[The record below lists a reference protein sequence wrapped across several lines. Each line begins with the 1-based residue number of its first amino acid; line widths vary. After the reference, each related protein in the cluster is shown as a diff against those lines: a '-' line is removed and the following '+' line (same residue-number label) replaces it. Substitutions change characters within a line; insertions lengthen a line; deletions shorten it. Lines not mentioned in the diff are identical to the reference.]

1 MAAAMPTR
9 FSLNFSKGVLLRIR
23 RHQAK
28 ISALTRLES
37 AKARVAR
44 RVTGADGMSQQDGMS
59 SLSSTHLSTHSF
71 SKDFNPESDFYL
83 DFDQITMHQRIGGGE
98 FSDVYLGS
106 YFGDK
111 ARARALERARA
122 RALARVRRAV
132 RHAPRDRAP
141 FRPRATRRRRSR

>member
-1 MAAAMPTR
+1 MWSFSMAAAMPTR

-28 ISALTRLES
+28 DLSALTRLES

-44 RVTGADGMSQQDGMS
+44 RGTGADGMSQQDGMS

-111 ARARALERARA
+111 ARARARSARCTARA
-122 RALARVRRAV
+122 ERPRAL
-132 RHAPRDRAP
+132 P
-141 FRPRATRRRRSR
+141 PRATRRRRSR